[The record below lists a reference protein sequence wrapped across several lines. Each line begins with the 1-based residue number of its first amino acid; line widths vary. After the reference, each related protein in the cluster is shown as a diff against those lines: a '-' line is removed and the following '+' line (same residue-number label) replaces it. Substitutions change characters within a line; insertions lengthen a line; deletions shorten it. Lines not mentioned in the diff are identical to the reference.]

1 MRIGSSN
8 SGTGRRVAGP
18 RRVPQKSGR
27 RGMAEATGRG
37 ETQHKP
43 ARDTMAD
50 GLFRNFFFALLQRV
64 LAENDGRQISSIGGN
79 LLQSEGVER

>member
-8 SGTGRRVAGP
+8 SRTGGRVAGP

-37 ETQHKP
+37 EPQHKAAP
-43 ARDTMAD
+43 HTM
-50 GLFRNFFFALLQRV
+50 
-64 LAENDGRQISSIGGN
+64 DGRSVFSGN
-79 LLQSEGVER
+79 SFSNVSNVGSHHPPYLAL